1 MKIRKF
7 KRDTFDHKDNKGY
20 PVFQYMAD
28 SDQDI
33 MDSGEGT
40 GHKTRNHIPHAAK
53 TGMSKLFKQRA
64 EWMLVLVPTNQAH
77 TV

>member
-1 MKIRKF
+1 
-7 KRDTFDHKDNKGY
+7 
-20 PVFQYMAD
+20 MAD

-40 GHKTRNHIPHAAK
+40 GHKTRHQIPHAAK